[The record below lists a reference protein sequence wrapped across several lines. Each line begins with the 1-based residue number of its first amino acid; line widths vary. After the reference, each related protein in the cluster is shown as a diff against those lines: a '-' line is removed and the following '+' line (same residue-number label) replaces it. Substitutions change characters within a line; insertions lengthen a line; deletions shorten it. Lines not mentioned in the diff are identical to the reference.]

1 MNRSVVTLL
10 LSGLVFPGAGQYYL
24 GRRAR
29 ACLFIVPTLVA
40 AIYFFKQVVDTAS
53 RMVDDVLSGAL
64 PADPVLIAERLH
76 RQGDTSTPLMNIAAA
91 VMLACWVASLVDAWL
106 LARALER
113 GALPR
118 KEEGAP

>member
-1 MNRSVVTLL
+1 M
-10 LSGLVFPGAGQYYL
+10 VFPGAGQYYL

-40 AIYFFKQVVDTAS
+40 AIYFFKQVVATAS
-53 RMVDDVLSGAL
+53 RMADEVLSGAL

-76 RQGDTSTPLMNIAAA
+76 QQGDTATPLMNIAAA

>member
-1 MNRSVVTLL
+1 MNRSVVALL

-29 ACLFIVPTLVA
+29 ACLFIVPTLLA

-53 RMVDDVLSGAL
+53 RMVDDVLSGSLA
-64 PADPVLIAERLH
+64 ADPVLIAEQLH
-76 RQGDTSTPLMNIAAA
+76 RQGETATPLMNIAAA

-106 LARALER
+106 LARAQER
-113 GALPR
+113 GAPPR
-118 KEEGAP
+118 KQESTS

>member
-1 MNRSVVTLL
+1 MNRSVVALL

-40 AIYFFKQVVDTAS
+40 AIYFFKQVVATAS
-53 RMVDDVLSGAL
+53 RMADEVLSGAL

-76 RQGDTSTPLMNIAAA
+76 QQGDTATPLMNIAAA